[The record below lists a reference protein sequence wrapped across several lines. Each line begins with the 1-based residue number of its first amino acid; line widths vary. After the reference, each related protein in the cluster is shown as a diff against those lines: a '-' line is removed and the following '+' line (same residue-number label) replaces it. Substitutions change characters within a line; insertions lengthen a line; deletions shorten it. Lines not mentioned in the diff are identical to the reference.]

1 MKKNLSGIIFGFL
14 LFFIFSTPVRADYM
28 LPYPAYMPGHKF
40 YRLSRV
46 IDELKTWWYWGSI
59 ASWKYHSHLSDKYL
73 VEAKTLFEY
82 RQYLYALD
90 ALKRSNKEF
99 QTIPA
104 LIEKTEKEGKKA
116 DLLKAQTKEAA
127 TAHIKTLEKLISELP
142 KEFLWTPEKDK
153 STNLQLSVLLNSA
166 ISQRQ
171 DVVGKIK

>member
-1 MKKNLSGIIFGFL
+1 MKKNLSGIIVGLL
-14 LFFIFSTPVRADYM
+14 LFFIFPTPVGADYV

-90 ALKRSNKEF
+90 ALERSNKEF
-99 QTIPA
+99 QIAPT
-104 LIEKTEKEGKKA
+104 LIEKAEREGKRA
-116 DLLKAQTKEAA
+116 DLLKAQTREAA
-127 TAHIKTLEKLISELP
+127 ATHIKVLEKLISELP

-153 STNLQLSVLLNSA
+153 STNLQLSVLLNNA

-171 DVVGKIK
+171 DVLGKIK